1 MTQEA
6 LKLAIQLRDT
16 ASGYWT
22 ENEIP
27 IIEKLIEKNKDKIIE
42 LAKSKTKDYEIP
54 NFILNFNQS
63 IDFDI
68 QNSVYL
74 SLKKSKTNILLPASG
89 DINYNSCLEVLN
101 KFYVLYS
108 WDKSEKKLQKIN
120 SLKYYAVLM
129 NKWINGLTLSQII
142 SQAIEWKIENDN
154 SIQVAYNEYEA
165 FDLKNK
171 KHINI
176 VIENTID
183 DLEYILRFLFEK
195 YFNHYYQILVKILGE
210 ENAGENWATLLE
222 YGTQNRI
229 IIALQN
235 IGLSR
240 NTAIRIFQNNK
251 DALTII
257 DNATN
262 YKWGFPLLKKIN

>member
-1 MTQEA
+1 
-6 LKLAIQLRDT
+6 
-16 ASGYWT
+16 
-22 ENEIP
+22 
-27 IIEKLIEKNKDKIIE
+27 
-42 LAKSKTKDYEIP
+42 
-54 NFILNFNQS
+54 
-63 IDFDI
+63 
-68 QNSVYL
+68 
-74 SLKKSKTNILLPASG
+74 
-89 DINYNSCLEVLN
+89 
-101 KFYVLYS
+101 
-108 WDKSEKKLQKIN
+108 
-120 SLKYYAVLM
+120 M

-142 SQAIEWKIENDN
+142 SQAIEWKIENDK

-183 DLEYILRFLFEK
+183 DLEYVLRFLFEK

-257 DNATN
+257 DNKLSSVDKA
-262 YKWGFPLLKKIN
+262 KLLKTLKKDTLEYEEIRKVL